1 MARLLPRFSSNDSP
15 DSHWIHRVTDNL
27 RAALLLPKYVRSSSN
42 GAPLHFADI
51 DLSARHGSAQ
61 AYAAIVHATLFC
73 ALLLLLNSPHSPLRG
88 DRFNFADTS
97 KIQLRT
103 PHFLATT
110 GFGKPSLGPEGGSGN
125 NDLRPPTRGNLA
137 PLSSMPLTSPRIP
150 QSQDAQLP
158 VPPAVFDANAPA
170 SVPVVTK
177 LGLPWM
183 EDDSDSSGSGKG
195 HGIGNGKGDGMGDGN
210 GSGEG
215 EGGTGPYANVLSPV
229 ACTYCPEPPYTDE
242 ARKLKLQGNITI
254 SVLVGVDG
262 RAQKIRIV
270 KGLGQGLDE
279 QAIASIR
286 AWRFTPALDAHHN
299 PVPVWVT
306 IETAF
311 RLI

>member
-27 RAALLLPKYVRSSSN
+27 RAAFLLPKYVRSSPN

-61 AYAAIVHATLFC
+61 AYAAIVHTTLLC
-73 ALLLLLNSPHSPLRG
+73 AILLLLNSPHSPIHV
-88 DRFNFADTS
+88 DHFASVDTS
-97 KIQLRT
+97 KIQLRM
-103 PHFLATT
+103 PQFLSAT

-125 NDLRPPTRGNLA
+125 NDPRPPRRGDLA
-137 PLSSMPLTSPRIP
+137 PLSSMPLVPPRLP
-150 QSQDAQLP
+150 QSQQEQLP
-158 VPPAVFDANAPA
+158 VPPAVFDPNAPA

-183 EDDSDSSGSGKG
+183 KDDSDSSGSGKG
-195 HGIGNGKGDGMGDGN
+195 HGIGNGNGDGMGDGN

-229 ACTYCPEPPYTDE
+229 ACQYCPEPPYTDE
-242 ARKLKLQGNITI
+242 ARKLKLQGNVTV
-254 SVLVGVDG
+254 SVLVGIDG

-279 QAIASIR
+279 QTVAAIR

>member
-1 MARLLPRFSSNDSP
+1 MARLLPRFSSDDSP
-15 DSHWIHRVTDNL
+15 DSHWIDRVTENL
-27 RAALLLPKYVRSSSN
+27 RAAFLRPKYVRSSSN

-51 DLSARHGSAQ
+51 DLSARRGSAQ
-61 AYAAIVHATLFC
+61 AYAAVVHATLLC
-73 ALLLLLNSPHSPLRG
+73 AVFLLLNSPHAPLRP
-88 DRFNFADTS
+88 DSFKSVDLSR
-97 KIQLRT
+97 IQLRM
-103 PHFLATT
+103 PHFLSAS
-110 GFGKPSLGPEGGSGN
+110 GFDRPSLGREGGSGN

-137 PLSSMPLTSPRIP
+137 ALSSMPLTSPRIP
-150 QSQDAQLP
+150 QSQDVQLP

-183 EDDSDSSGSGKG
+183 KDDSDSSGSGKG
-195 HGIGNGKGDGMGDGN
+195 HGIGNGQGDGMGDSN

-215 EGGTGPYANVLSPV
+215 ESGTGPYVNALSPV

-242 ARKLKLQGNITI
+242 ARKLKLQGNITV

-279 QAIASIR
+279 QTIASIR
-286 AWRFTPALDAHHN
+286 AWRFTPALDAHHH

>member
-1 MARLLPRFSSNDSP
+1 MARLLPRFSSNESP
-15 DSHWIHRVTDNL
+15 DAHWIHRVTENL
-27 RAALLLPKYVRSSSN
+27 RAAFLLSKYVRSSSN

-51 DLSARHGSAQ
+51 DLSARRGSAQ
-61 AYAAIVHATLFC
+61 AYAAIVHATLLC
-73 ALLLLLNSPHSPLRG
+73 AVLLLLNSPRGPLRP
-88 DRFNFADTS
+88 DPFKSVDTS
-97 KIQLRT
+97 KIQLRI
-103 PHFLATT
+103 PHFLSAS
-110 GFGKPSLGPEGGSGN
+110 GFGRPSVGPEGGSGN
-125 NDLRPPTRGNLA
+125 NDLRPPARGNLA

-150 QSQDAQLP
+150 QSQDVQLP
-158 VPPAVFDANAPA
+158 VPPAVFDANASA
-170 SVPVVTK
+170 SAPVVIK

-183 EDDSDSSGSGKG
+183 KDDSDSSGSGKG
-195 HGIGNGKGDGMGDGN
+195 HGIGNGQGDGIGDGN
-210 GSGEG
+210 GTGEG

-242 ARKLKLQGNITI
+242 ARKLKLQGNITV

-279 QAIASIR
+279 QTIASIR

-299 PVPVWVT
+299 PVSVWVT

>member
-1 MARLLPRFSSNDSP
+1 MARLLPRFPSNDSP
-15 DSHWIHRVTDNL
+15 DSHLIHRVADNL
-27 RAALLLPKYVRSSSN
+27 RAAFLLPKYVRSSSN
-42 GAPLHFADI
+42 SAPLHFADVE
-51 DLSARHGSAQ
+51 LSARRGPAQ
-61 AYAAIVHATLFC
+61 AYAAIVHATLLC
-73 ALLLLLNSPHSPLRG
+73 AILLLWNSPHNPIRTNHFG
-88 DRFNFADTS
+88 AVDTS
-97 KIQLRT
+97 KISLRMPQL
-103 PHFLATT
+103 LEAT

-125 NDLRPPTRGNLA
+125 NDLRPPTHGNLA
-137 PLSSMPLTSPRIP
+137 PLSSMPLGPPHLP
-150 QSQDAQLP
+150 QSQEAQLP
-158 VPPAVFDANAPA
+158 VPPAVFDPNAPA
-170 SVPVVTK
+170 TVPVVTK

-183 EDDSDSSGSGKG
+183 KDDSDSSGSGKG
-195 HGIGNGKGDGMGDGN
+195 HGIGTGNGDGMGDGN

-215 EGGTGPYANVLSPV
+215 DGGTGPYANVLSPV
-229 ACTYCPEPPYTDE
+229 VCTYCPEPPYTEE
-242 ARKLKLQGNITI
+242 ARKLKLQGNITV

-279 QAIASIR
+279 QTIASIR